1 MKRANRKIVWIMSV
15 IAIACSLVVGNAI
28 YTMATG
34 THLRSGVNIKESWTG
49 AENQINEVV
58 ADRGKIKDRNG
69 NTIAEDLETYSIYAI
84 VSSSR
89 KSGDEIQYVK
99 NVDKTAKQLAPYLN
113 MEETEIA
120 SILQRAIDHDQYQ
133 TEFGARGRN
142 LKSAV

>member
-1 MKRANRKIVWIMSV
+1 MSV

-69 NTIAEDLETYSIYAI
+69 NTIAEDLETYSISDGRRLSKRDGDQSLENLRARYTAEDIVGRLAYAY
-84 VSSSR
+84 
-89 KSGDEIQYVK
+89 G
-99 NVDKTAKQLAPYLN
+99 
-113 MEETEIA
+113 
-120 SILQRAIDHDQYQ
+120 LQHVRPLQEYK
-133 TEFGARGRN
+133 R
-142 LKSAV
+142 

>member
-99 NVDKTAKQLAPYLN
+99 KC
-113 MEETEIA
+113 
-120 SILQRAIDHDQYQ
+120 
-133 TEFGARGRN
+133 
-142 LKSAV
+142 